1 MPVEFETEQS
11 TVREVI
17 DEDDQDMAY
26 LISQVPPRPFLLR
39 PLMFRFHYI
48 KAEVETWLK
57 QSTLLL
63 GSFFFPVLEERR
75 WVVTRTRRLTIT
87 GKWTL
92 MNQVTNKAV
101 WTGPN
106 YRDLYVAVND
116 KLVWVHPAL
125 RNARSQTILKRIL
138 RAKG

>member
-1 MPVEFETEQS
+1 M
-11 TVREVI
+11 
-17 DEDDQDMAY
+17 
-26 LISQVPPRPFLLR
+26 
-39 PLMFRFHYI
+39 
-48 KAEVETWLK
+48 
-57 QSTLLL
+57 
-63 GSFFFPVLEERR
+63 
-75 WVVTRTRRLTIT
+75 

-116 KLVWVHPAL
+116 ELVWVHPAL
-125 RNARSQTILKRIL
+125 RDARSQTILKRIL